1 MARKAGG
8 ADQLDAAKELLRT
21 AKSAD
26 ELRAAQAVVL
36 PLELGLSLEQTAKA
50 IGRSVGA
57 TCNLRMRYCKVARG
71 EREAPRPKRA
81 LRNRA
86 NATLEREAQILDEVL
101 EGAMRGGVV
110 VVPPL
115 KEKVEARLGKPV
127 ALSTLYRML
136 ARNGWRK
143 LAPDTAHP
151 QGDASVRED
160 WKKNSRG
167 RWTKS

>member
-1 MARKAGG
+1 
-8 ADQLDAAKELLRT
+8 
-21 AKSAD
+21 
-26 ELRAAQAVVL
+26 
-36 PLELGLSLEQTAKA
+36 
-50 IGRSVGA
+50 
-57 TCNLRMRYCKVARG
+57 VARH
-71 EREAPRPKRA
+71 EREAPRPKRE

-115 KEKVEARLGKPV
+115 KEKIGERLGKPV
-127 ALSTLYRML
+127 ALSTIYRML

-151 QGDASVRED
+151 QGNPAARED
-160 WKKNSRG
+160 WKKNSKG
-167 RWTKS
+167 TWAKS

>member
-8 ADQLDAAKELLRT
+8 ADQLVSARELLRT
-21 AKSAD
+21 AKTAD
-26 ELRAAQAVVL
+26 ELRTAQAVLL
-36 PLELGLSLEQTAKA
+36 PLELGLSLELTAKV

-57 TCNLRMRYCKVARG
+57 TCTMRTRYGKVARH

-101 EGAMRGGVV
+101 EGATHGGVV

-115 KEKVEARLGKPV
+115 KEKVAERLGKPV
-127 ALSTLYRML
+127 ALSTIYRML

-151 QGDASVRED
+151 QGDPAARED

-167 RWTKS
+167 TWTKS

>member
-8 ADQLDAAKELLRT
+8 ADQLDAAKELLRHG
-21 AKSAD
+21 KLQD
-26 ELRAAQAVVL
+26 ELSAAQAVVV
-36 PLELGLSLEQTAKA
+36 PLELGLALEQTAKA

-57 TCNLRMRYCKVARG
+57 TCNLRTRYCKVARR
-71 EREAPRPKRA
+71 ERAAARPKRA

-101 EGAMRGGVV
+101 AGAMRGGVG

-115 KEKVEARLGKPV
+115 KEKSEERLGKPG

-136 ARNGWRK
+136 APNGWRK
-143 LAPDTAHP
+143 LAPDTPHP
-151 QGDASVRED
+151 QSDAPGPQD
-160 WKKNSRG
+160 W
-167 RWTKS
+167 

>member
-8 ADQLDAAKELLRT
+8 SDQLKTAMEALRAAKT
-21 AKSAD
+21 AD
-26 ELRAAQAVVL
+26 ELRVAQAVAL
-36 PLELGLSLEQTAKA
+36 PLTLGLSLKQTAKV

-57 TCNLRMRYCKVARG
+57 TCKLRTRYCKVARR
-71 EREAPRPKRA
+71 EREAPRTKRE

-101 EGAMRGGVV
+101 KGAMQGGIV

-115 KEKVEARLGKPV
+115 KEKIEEKLGKTV
-127 ALSTLYRML
+127 ALSTIYRML

-151 QGDASVRED
+151 QGDAATRED
-160 WKKNSRG
+160 WKKNFRG
-167 RWTKS
+167 SWHRS